1 MKLLH
6 VTGLPPLRHRFVT
19 LRADAPAMRQC
30 VQTVS
35 NEISTE
41 PNGLELLHHL
51 SDSALITLV
60 LEAVNEFD
68 LQSPIRPVA
77 RGRSLGAKQTATL
90 LGYCYA
96 RGILSSEEI
105 EARLS
110 HDAGIAYI
118 CAGAKPDWHQLR
130 RFRRENALLLLG
142 VLTRLIELG
151 AWDAEPTRGV
161 LLPERW
167 RSAFR
172 EQALGRLQE
181 AIQADCMAM
190 DQ

>member
-1 MKLLH
+1 MK
-6 VTGLPPLRHRFVT
+6 TC
-19 LRADAPAMRQC
+19 AP
-30 VQTVS
+30 TVS
-35 NEISTE
+35 NVISIA
-41 PNGLELLHHL
+41 PNGLELLNHL

-68 LQSPIRPVA
+68 LPSPHRPVA
-77 RGRSLGAKQTATL
+77 RGRTFGAKQTATL
-90 LGYCYA
+90 LAYCYA

-105 EARLS
+105 EGRLA
-110 HDAGIAYI
+110 HDTGIGYI

-142 VLTRLIELG
+142 ILTRMIELG
-151 AWDAEPTRGV
+151 PRESEPTHGTF
-161 LLPERW
+161 LPERW
-167 RSAFR
+167 RSDFR
-172 EQALGRLQE
+172 QQALRRLQE

>member
-1 MKLLH
+1 
-6 VTGLPPLRHRFVT
+6 
-19 LRADAPAMRQC
+19 MRTC

-35 NEISTE
+35 NEISTV

-51 SDSALITLV
+51 GDSTLITLV

-68 LQSPIRPVA
+68 LQSPVRPIA
-77 RGRSLGAKQTATL
+77 RGRSFGAKQTATL

-151 AWDAEPTRGV
+151 AREAEPPRSV

>member
-1 MKLLH
+1 MS
-6 VTGLPPLRHRFVT
+6 TCT
-19 LRADAPAMRQC
+19 
-30 VQTVS
+30 QTVS
-35 NEISTE
+35 NEPTSA
-41 PNGLELLHHL
+41 PNGLELLNYL

-68 LQSPIRPVA
+68 LQSPRQPIV
-77 RGRSLGAKQTATL
+77 RGRNFGAKQTATL
-90 LGYCYA
+90 LAYCYA

-105 EARLS
+105 EGRLA
-110 HDAGIAYI
+110 HDTGIGYI

-142 VLTRLIELG
+142 ILTRMIELG
-151 AWDAEPTRGV
+151 PRESEPTHGTF
-161 LLPERW
+161 LPERW
-167 RSAFR
+167 RSDFR
-172 EQALGRLQE
+172 QQALRRLQE

>member
-1 MKLLH
+1 
-6 VTGLPPLRHRFVT
+6 
-19 LRADAPAMRQC
+19 MRIC
-30 VQTVS
+30 VQRVTS
-35 NEISTE
+35 EASIA
-41 PNGLELLHHL
+41 PNGLELLNYL
-51 SDSALITLV
+51 SDSALVTLV
-60 LEAVNEFD
+60 LEAVNELD
-68 LQSPIRPVA
+68 PQSPVQPVA
-77 RGRSLGAKQTATL
+77 RGRNFGAKQTATL
-90 LGYCYA
+90 LGYCYV

-105 EARLS
+105 ETRLPN
-110 HDAGIAYI
+110 DAAIAYI

-130 RFRRENALLLLG
+130 RFRRDNALLLLG
-142 VLTRLIELG
+142 ILTRLIELG
-151 AWDAEPTRGV
+151 SRECEPTRSA

>member
-1 MKLLH
+1 MNLFR
-6 VTGLPPLRHRFVT
+6 VTGLPHLRHLFVT
-19 LRADAPAMRQC
+19 LLFDAFRMRTC
-30 VQTVS
+30 AQTVS
-35 NEISTE
+35 NENPIA
-41 PNGLELLHHL
+41 PNGLELLNHL
-51 SDSALITLV
+51 SDSSLITLV

-68 LQSPIRPVA
+68 LQSPVRPIA
-77 RGRSLGAKQTATL
+77 PGRNFGAKQTATL

-118 CAGAKPDWHQLR
+118 CAGTKPDWHQLR
-130 RFRRENALLLLG
+130 RFRRDNALLMLG
-142 VLTRLIELG
+142 ILTRLIELG
-151 AWDAEPTRGV
+151 SREAVPTRSA

-172 EQALGRLQE
+172 QQALGRLQE

>member
-1 MKLLH
+1 
-6 VTGLPPLRHRFVT
+6 
-19 LRADAPAMRQC
+19 MRMC
-30 VQTVS
+30 AQTIPGENTRV
-35 NEISTE
+35 
-41 PNGLELLHHL
+41 PNGLELLNHL
-51 SDSALITLV
+51 SDPALITLV

-68 LQSPIRPVA
+68 LQSPVRPGA
-77 RGRSLGAKQTATL
+77 RGRNFGSKQTATL

-105 EARLS
+105 EARLP

-130 RFRRENALLLLG
+130 RFRRDNALLMLG
-142 VLTRLIELG
+142 ILTRLIELG
-151 AWDAEPTRGV
+151 SREAGPTRGV

>member
-1 MKLLH
+1 
-6 VTGLPPLRHRFVT
+6 
-19 LRADAPAMRQC
+19 
-30 VQTVS
+30 
-35 NEISTE
+35 
-41 PNGLELLHHL
+41 
-51 SDSALITLV
+51 
-60 LEAVNEFD
+60 VNEFD
-68 LQSPIRPVA
+68 VQSPARSVA
-77 RGRSLGAKQTATL
+77 PGRTLGAKQTATL
-90 LGYCYA
+90 LAYCYA

-105 EARLS
+105 ESRLP

-130 RFRRENALLLLG
+130 RFRRDNALLMLG
-142 VLTRLIELG
+142 ILTRLIELG
-151 AWDAEPTRGV
+151 SREAAPTRSV

-190 DQ
+190 DH